1 MLLKLDLSQFPKN
14 NGNKSLKVSGAI
26 LSFHLLTEVLCGGK
40 VDLLGKFCSNAWDKG
55 DASWTNVPQCVFQK
69 WSNTVGEFGCTL
81 TSSLPSHMMEM
92 DDNFEQELFIYS
104 TRSV

>member
-1 MLLKLDLSQFPKN
+1 MRLY
-14 NGNKSLKVSGAI
+14 SLRDASYK
-26 LSFHLLTEVLCGGK
+26 GK
-40 VDLLGKFCSNAWDKG
+40 VNLLGKFCSNAWDKG

-92 DDNFEQELFIYS
+92 DNDFEQELFIYS
-104 TRSV
+104 TRSL